1 MIFFFYSICCYVTN
15 KKKLCRTNIKPIHL
29 VTDDYLY
36 IFFIFEEF
44 DIHNMTDLK

>member
-15 KKKLCRTNIKPIHL
+15 KIKLCRTNIKPIHL

-44 DIHNMTDLK
+44 DIHNMTDFK